1 MGGKSAFF
9 KGVSPGRS
17 IDHAPPEDSPISL
30 RIGIAQIGLSGLK
43 KRIKDDTKFEIPE
56 EWVWGVY
63 KG

>member
-56 EWVWGVY
+56 E
-63 KG
+63 